1 LRKQK
6 PSSNSRPQD
15 GTDEKYESLAGT
27 KQKKHFE
34 FTNDGNLNPTQFEEV
49 TKMLEQQIKLFDVKD
64 RNPVVSNVRHEID
77 TENSKPVHCQPKQ
90 IGFKE
95 RDYIKQQVTV
105 KDVYPMPRMDEK
117 IKEKDRQR
125 VIRVLCNATAT
136 FQRFMDAM

>member
-95 RDYIKQQVTV
+95 RDYIKQQVTEMIARDENQESNSPWSSRIV
-105 KDVYPMPRMDEK
+105 LAKKKDCK
-117 IKEKDRQR
+117 S
-125 VIRVLCNATAT
+125 
-136 FQRFMDAM
+136 RFC